1 MKFRQTY
8 NMILASI
15 NFVALKTAHF
25 EMSRIMKRYVLLFIY
40 REYQLVGKK
49 CTISSLL
56 LVQVLRIDIFHACLL
71 LRTVL
76 LVNDIWRVFVLLP
89 SLKYF
94 IISYITTYCWFKKN
108 LNLLSLLHTYRAPY
122 WCRFYLNIDGHS
134 YTLAD
139 SLLHI
144 CISAL
149 HICIVCGSCFRSCHC
164 YLQQWNIIRICM
176 VSEPVSLLSL
186 HPSYFKNID
195 GCCY

>member
-15 NFVALKTAHF
+15 NFVALNTAHF

-94 IISYITTYCWFKKN
+94 IISNMTTYCWFYKI
-108 LNLLSLLHTYRAPY
+108 LTY
-122 WCRFYLNIDGHS
+122 FHNF
-134 YTLAD
+134 TLIEHLIGVD
-139 SLLHI
+139 FI
-144 CISAL
+144 
-149 HICIVCGSCFRSCHC
+149 
-164 YLQQWNIIRICM
+164 
-176 VSEPVSLLSL
+176 
-186 HPSYFKNID
+186 
-195 GCCY
+195 